1 MIVADDISKRFGR
14 TRAVN
19 RVSFTLEPGQ
29 IAGLL
34 GPNGAGKSTTIRMIT
49 GFLCPDH
56 GQVRIG
62 DFDTITQP
70 GPARRQLGYLPEAAP
85 CYPEMKAIDYLV
97 YRARLNGLSRR
108 DARKAAEDAAG
119 RCRLD
124 AIMSRRRF
132 GALSKGYRQ
141 RVGLA
146 AAIVHN
152 PTVLVLDEPTN
163 GLDPAQIRDARSL
176 IRELAENRTML
187 VSSHILPEIER
198 TCDRVIIIANGEI
211 RADGSP
217 SQLASKLPTRI
228 RVEFRPAANAAPPPE
243 AFKKL
248 PGVHTADLEATAD
261 GWTALTATGTQ
272 DANAQVAEFLFRS
285 GAQVRTLVAQVP
297 SLEDAFVQVTETEAR
312 GATA

>member
-1 MIVADDISKRFGR
+1 MIVAQDISKRFGR
-14 TRAVN
+14 TRAVD

-34 GPNGAGKSTTIRMIT
+34 GPNGAGKSTTIRMVT
-49 GFLCPDH
+49 GFLCPDQ

-62 DFDTITQP
+62 AFDTIASP
-70 GPARRQLGYLPEAAP
+70 GPARRQLGYLPESAP
-85 CYPEMKAIDYLV
+85 CYPEMRAIDYLV
-97 YRARLNGLSRR
+97 YRARLNGLDRR
-108 DARKAAEDAAG
+108 AARTAAADAAA

-124 AIMSRRRF
+124 ATMSRRRF

-152 PTVLVLDEPTN
+152 PSVLVLDEPTN

-198 TCDRVIIIANGEI
+198 TCDRVIIIANGRI

-217 SQLASKLPTRI
+217 AQLAAEMPTTL
-228 RVEFRPAANAAPPPE
+228 RVEFMPAADAPPIE
-243 AFKKL
+243 AFRNL
-248 PGVHTADLEATAD
+248 PGVHTADLESAPD
-261 GWTALTATGTQ
+261 GWTTLNATGTP
-272 DANAQVAEFLFRS
+272 DANTQVAEFLFRS
-285 GAQVRTLVAQVP
+285 GAQIRTLVAQVP
-297 SLEDAFVQVTETEAR
+297 TLEDAFVRVTETE
-312 GATA
+312 GAAT

>member
-19 RVSFTLEPGQ
+19 GVSFTLESGQ

-62 DFDTITQP
+62 QFDTIADP

-85 CYPEMKAIDYLV
+85 CYPEMRAIDYLR
-97 YRARLNGLSRR
+97 YRARLNGVARR
-108 DARKAAEDAAG
+108 DARKAAEQAAD

-124 AIMSRRRF
+124 AAMSRKRV

-146 AAIVHN
+146 AAIVHD
-152 PTVLVLDEPTN
+152 PRVLVLDEPTN

-217 SQLASKLPTRI
+217 AELAARLPTKL
-228 RVEFRPAANAAPPPE
+228 RVEFKPDTPTPLATIE
-243 AFKKL
+243 QL
-248 PGVHTADLEATAD
+248 PGIHSAALDTMGD
-261 GWTALTATGTQ
+261 GWTVLTASCTA
-272 DANAQVAEFLFRS
+272 DANAGVAEFLFRS
-285 GAQVRTLVAQVP
+285 GAHVRSLSAQVP
-297 SLEDAFVQVTETEAR
+297 SLEDAFVHVTESPTG
-312 GATA
+312 GAKP